1 MTEQP
6 MKEKM
11 TEQPMGKVTEQPMG
25 KIEETVGM
33 TTETEAEI
41 LQDDRFKKM
50 AMLLIPV
57 CFLYAASLGL
67 VLYYQGDWTGKKNSP
82 AYLWSSVVCHVIAY
96 PIWIDNIIVSIRYK
110 VFEVARL
117 MVDLMVVF
125 YWIASLGLLIYA
137 VSH

>member
-6 MKEKM
+6 MKERM

-41 LQDDRFKKM
+41 LQDDRLKKM

-67 VLYYQGDWTGKKNSP
+67 VTSYQGDWTGEKNSP
-82 AYLWSSVVCHVIAY
+82 AYLWGSVVCHVIATL
-96 PIWIDNIIVSIRYK
+96 IWIHTIITSIRYK
-110 VFEVARL
+110 LFMIARL
-117 MVDLMVVF
+117 MVDSLVVI
-125 YWIASLGLLIYA
+125 YWLISLGLLIYA